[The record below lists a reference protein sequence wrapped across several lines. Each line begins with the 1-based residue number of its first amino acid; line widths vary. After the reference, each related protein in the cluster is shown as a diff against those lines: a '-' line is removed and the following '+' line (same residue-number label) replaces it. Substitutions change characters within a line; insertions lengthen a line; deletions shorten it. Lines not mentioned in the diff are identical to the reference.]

1 MNKEKKHIHAWVIS
15 LIAIVFVLII
25 GYIAKLQIDK
35 YEHGIMD
42 IYAIQQDGYVQL
54 VLDQINLV
62 SDRADEEVVNNIL
75 QTLDASSNKYWT
87 MSKQGTLIFVKDIQ
101 ETNKYKGFTT
111 ETYFISDSA
120 RKFINGL
127 QTNRVTHSIITI
139 NEREYVASGVQY
151 EYNGSDYR
159 ICLLTA
165 EAIAL
170 NNNEYMSAKIN
181 LEMLLIIVFISL
193 VISSVLLAI
202 IAERWYRR
210 YRREQDITSELR
222 ITVEKLNERMMRK
235 ELYDPRCMVFR
246 DNALSQILNKIQER
260 DVWPVSYIVL
270 KGSSRDACDD
280 FLNTSQAVF
289 DKGVIRVR
297 LGEAHIGLIWLKCP
311 RGAEAKNL
319 KLLVSKD
326 IQIAG
331 GIHFEEKPSKDMEET
346 IREYNTRV
354 MSEKK
359 GE

>member
-1 MNKEKKHIHAWVIS
+1 MNKEKKHIHAGIIS

-42 IYAIQQDGYVQL
+42 IYATQQDGYVQL

-62 SDRADEEVVNNIL
+62 GDRADEEVINNIL
-75 QTLDASSNKYWT
+75 QTLDASSNKYWA
-87 MSKQGTLIFVKDIQ
+87 MSKQGTLIFVKDVQ

-111 ETYFISDSA
+111 ETYFVSDSA
-120 RKFINGL
+120 RKFINEL
-127 QTNRVTHSIITI
+127 QTNRVTHSVITI

-151 EYNGSDYR
+151 EYNGSEYR
-159 ICLLTA
+159 ICLLTGA
-165 EAIAL
+165 AIAL

-181 LEMLLIIVFISL
+181 LEILLIIVFISL
-193 VISSVLLAI
+193 VISSVLLALMT
-202 IAERWYRR
+202 EGWYKR
-210 YRREQDITSELR
+210 YREEQDITGELR

-246 DNALSQILNKIQER
+246 ENTLPRIIDKIKER
-260 DVWPVSYIVL
+260 DVWPVSYIVV
-270 KGSSRDACDD
+270 KGSSSEACEK
-280 FLNTSQAVF
+280 FLITCQAVF

-297 LGEAHIGLIWLKCP
+297 LGEDHIGLIWLRCP
-311 RGAEAKNL
+311 NGAEARNL
-319 KLLVSKD
+319 KLLISND

-331 GIHFEEKPSKDMEET
+331 GIRFEKKPSTEMAELIQK
-346 IREYNTRV
+346 YNTKV

>member
-1 MNKEKKHIHAWVIS
+1 MNKKKKHIHAGVIS

-62 SDRADEEVVNNIL
+62 GDRADEEVINDIL

-87 MSKQGTLIFVKDIQ
+87 MSKQGTLIFVKDVQ
-101 ETNKYKGFTT
+101 ETNKYKGFTA
-111 ETYFISDSA
+111 ESYFVSDSA
-120 RKFINGL
+120 KEFINGL
-127 QTNRVTHSIITI
+127 QTNKVTHSVITI
-139 NEREYVASGVQY
+139 GEKEYVASGVQY
-151 EYNGSDYR
+151 EYNGSEYR
-159 ICLLTA
+159 ICLLTGA
-165 EAIAL
+165 AIAL

-193 VISSVLLAI
+193 VISSVLLALM
-202 IAERWYRR
+202 AEKWYKK
-210 YRREQDITSELR
+210 YSEENDISAELR
-222 ITVEKLNERMMRK
+222 VTVEKLNERMMRK

-246 DNALSQILNKIQER
+246 DNTLPRIIDKVSER
-260 DVWPVSYIVL
+260 DVWPVSYIVI
-270 KGSSRDACDD
+270 KGSSSEACEN
-280 FLNTSQAVF
+280 FLLTCQAVF

-297 LGEAHIGLIWLKCP
+297 LGETYIGLIWLRCP

-319 KLLVSKD
+319 KLLISRD
-326 IQIAG
+326 IQISG
-331 GIHFEEKPSKDMEET
+331 GIHFEKKPEDDMKKT
-346 IREYNTRV
+346 ILEYNKKV
-354 MSEKK
+354 MSEKR